1 MIISA
6 LLSLLAGLRGGNPL
20 PFLVLSSNGNSFPPP
35 LSRAEETEL
44 FRRARREGDE
54 AAREKLIE
62 VGTHEWIQA
71 HHGRTIPGIPV
82 FKGFPGVH
90 CFLRAF
96 SGSAGRERF

>member
-1 MIISA
+1 MIVSA

-71 HHGRTIPGIPV
+71 HDGQRRDDDDGILHGFNQQRLPR
-82 FKGFPGVH
+82 GVLAH
-90 CFLRAF
+90 H
-96 SGSAGRERF
+96 